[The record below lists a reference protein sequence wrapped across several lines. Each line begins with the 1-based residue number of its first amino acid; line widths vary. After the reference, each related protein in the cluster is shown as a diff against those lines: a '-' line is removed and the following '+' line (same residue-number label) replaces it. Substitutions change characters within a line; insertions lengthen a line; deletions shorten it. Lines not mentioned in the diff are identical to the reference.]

1 VVPYTVLCAG
11 MTLREDLEKLK
22 GRRRSIRPADMD
34 KLLRAAGFVR
44 RQGKGDH
51 WVYTHPRRRYP
62 LTIDPRNPLLPV
74 YAGKAIRAIE
84 EALGADEES

>member
-1 VVPYTVLCAG
+1 MVPYTVLSAG

-74 YAGKAIRAIE
+74 YVGKAIRAIE